1 MATQMVALR
10 DLTHYRLGF
19 RIAVAPATIGV
30 IHVYDVGNIS
40 GAASTP
46 QRTRTGAP

>member
-10 DLTHYRLGF
+10 DLTHHRLGS
-19 RIAVAPATIGV
+19 RIAVAAAAIGV
-30 IHVYDVGNIS
+30 IHRYDVGDIS

>member
-1 MATQMVALR
+1 MATQTAALR

-19 RIAVAPATIGV
+19 RIAVAAATIGV
-30 IHVYDVGNIS
+30 ICGYDLGNIS

-46 QRTRTGAP
+46 RRTRTGAP